1 MAEDLVDEVVAEAAA
16 RTYEIHAD
24 RLEELT
30 VRVDK
35 ANRRLARAKAADR
48 FAFICEPFAREDVDE
63 FGEPVH
69 VPMLRVVLSA
79 PRIKAGGYTFVAAL
93 TREPGGM
100 VVRTAPGQNL
110 DGWERPEEHGC
121 DYCGKSR
128 GRNTSYVV
136 RNDATGE
143 VMQIG
148 KSCLVPFLGI
158 SPAGLWTL
166 VLDPEELLPEGDDRE
181 YFGGRVPRLYPVR
194 ELLAL
199 AWAVSE
205 DGQRF
210 VSARQAR
217 EWEKSSTAGTALFV
231 WNWRPVGSDAEK
243 QRPYVEQMR
252 AAAKDVPAAVIDE
265 LLEAAGSLDPET
277 DYGANMAAVLGAD
290 LLSSSSVG
298 LVVSLIA
305 VRNRLVRD
313 RLAEADRAAIV
324 DGWLGNV
331 GDKLQDLDVT
341 ARVVMRVD
349 GYAYN
354 STDTIVVMRTGSGH
368 VLKWKASGVRADI
381 EEGGNYRLLRATVK
395 DHGEYRGNKQTV
407 VTRCKLVPAATDET
421 S

>member
-1 MAEDLVDEVVAEAAA
+1 MAEDLVDETVEAAP

-24 RLEELT
+24 RLEELAA
-30 VRVDK
+30 RVDK
-35 ANRRLARAKAADR
+35 ANRRLARAKAADQ
-48 FAFICEPFAREDVDE
+48 FTFSFEPFVLEGVDE

-79 PRIKAGGYTFVAAL
+79 PRIKAGGYTFVASL

-100 VVRTAPGQNL
+100 VVRTAPGQSL

-136 RNDATGE
+136 RNDVTGE

-166 VLDPEELLPEGDDRE
+166 ELDPDDLLPEGDDRE
-181 YFGGRVPRLYPVR
+181 YFGGHVPRLYPIR

-199 AWAVSE
+199 AWVVSE

-217 EWEKSSTAGTALFV
+217 EWEKPSTAGTTLFV
-231 WNWRPVGSDAEK
+231 WNWRPVGSGAEK
-243 QRPYVEQMR
+243 QRPYVEEMRR
-252 AAAKDVPAAVIDE
+252 AARDVPGSVLDE
-265 LLEAAGSLDPET
+265 LLEAAGALDPET
-277 DYGANMAAVLGAD
+277 DYGANMAAALSAD
-290 LLSSSSVG
+290 MISASSAR

-313 RLAEADRAAIV
+313 RIAAADRAAIV
-324 DGWLGNV
+324 DAWLGNV
-331 GDKLQDLDVT
+331 GDKLENLDVT
-341 ARVVMRVD
+341 VRVAMRVD

-354 STDTIVVMRTGSGH
+354 STDTIVVMRTGCGH
-368 VLKWKASGVRADI
+368 ALKWKASGVRPDI
-381 EEGGNYRLLRATVK
+381 EEGGAYQLVRATVK
-395 DHGEYRGNKQTV
+395 DHGEYRGSKQTV
-407 VTRCKLVPAATDET
+407 VTRCKLVPADSSET
-421 S
+421 T